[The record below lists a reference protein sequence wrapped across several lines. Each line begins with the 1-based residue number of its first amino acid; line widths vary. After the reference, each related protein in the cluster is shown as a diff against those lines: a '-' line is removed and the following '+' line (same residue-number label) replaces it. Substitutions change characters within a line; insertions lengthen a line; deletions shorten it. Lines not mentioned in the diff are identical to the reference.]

1 MSSEAKFYPRSNE
14 SRYMAL
20 YMAHMINAATSLNN
34 PLTQRTRDR
43 LNLIFPEYKNKMAER
58 AIKKAE
64 AAGLVAEK
72 EKLREKLSMYCSHFL
87 QVFNMCV
94 KRGEYK
100 AAERSYYGMDVSSEK
115 LPPLL
120 LQNDVWTAAQQLIK
134 GEQMRIAAGGTPMV
148 CPSAD
153 EVEAVFNAFK
163 PAVNNCSNAK
173 DAYDN
178 AQEAVQKLNKE
189 ANGVIKKVWN
199 EVEVFYSEQA
209 RPSMREHARRWG
221 VVYGRKGYKKK
232 VTGIVVDNISGLPL
246 EGVSL
251 KISTGRK
258 TIKTGIDGKFTISTS
273 LMDEQKLYAT
283 HPDYVA
289 YETEIML
296 YENRNTECRVEMRK
310 EE

>member
-163 PAVNNCSNAK
+163 PVAANCSNAK

-189 ANGVIKKVWN
+189 ANGVIKKVWR
-199 EVEVFYSEQA
+199 EVEIYYNEQP

-221 VVYGRKGYKKK
+221 VEYARKGYKKK
-232 VTGIVVDNISGLPL
+232 VTGLITDSETGLPL
-246 EGVSL
+246 ERVQVKLSH
-251 KISTGRK
+251 GRK
-258 TIKTGIDGKFTISTS
+258 KIITAIDGKFMLTTS
-273 LMDEQKLYAT
+273 LMDEQKLTAT
-283 HPDYVA
+283 HNDYKPV
-289 YETEIML
+289 ETEITL
-296 YENRNTECRVEMRK
+296 YENRDTVCNIGMVRE
-310 EE
+310 

>member
-163 PAVNNCSNAK
+163 PVAANCSNAK

-189 ANGVIKKVWN
+189 ANGVIKKVWR
-199 EVEVFYSEQA
+199 EVEIYYNEQP

-221 VVYGRKGYKKK
+221 VEYARKGYKKK
-232 VTGIVVDNISGLPL
+232 VTGLITDSETGLPL
-246 EGVSL
+246 ERVQVKLSH
-251 KISTGRK
+251 GRK
-258 TIKTGIDGKFTISTS
+258 KIITAIDGKFMLTTS
-273 LMDEQKLYAT
+273 LMDEQKLTAT
-283 HPDYVA
+283 LNDYKPV
-289 YETEIML
+289 ETEITL
-296 YENRNTECRVEMRK
+296 YENRDTVCNIGMVRE
-310 EE
+310 

>member
-163 PAVNNCSNAK
+163 PVAANCSNAK

-189 ANGVIKKVWN
+189 ANGVIKKVWR
-199 EVEVFYSEQA
+199 EVEIYYNEQP

-221 VVYGRKGYKKK
+221 VEYARKGYKKK
-232 VTGIVVDNISGLPL
+232 VTGIITDSETGLPL
-246 EGVSL
+246 ERVQL
-251 KISTGRK
+251 KLSHGRK
-258 TIKTGIDGKFTISTS
+258 KIITAIDGKFMLTTS
-273 LMDEQKLYAT
+273 LMDEQKLTAT
-283 HPDYVA
+283 HNDYKPV
-289 YETEIML
+289 ETEITL
-296 YENRNTECRVEMRK
+296 YENRDTVCNIGMVRE
-310 EE
+310 

>member
-163 PAVNNCSNAK
+163 PVAANCSNAK

-189 ANGVIKKVWN
+189 ANGVIKKVWR
-199 EVEVFYSEQA
+199 EVEIYYNEQP

-221 VVYGRKGYKKK
+221 VEYARKGYKKK
-232 VTGIVVDNISGLPL
+232 VTGIITDSETGLPL
-246 EGVSL
+246 ERVQVKLSH
-251 KISTGRK
+251 GRK
-258 TIKTGIDGKFTISTS
+258 KIITAIDGKFMLTTS
-273 LMDEQKLYAT
+273 LMDEQKLTAT
-283 HPDYVA
+283 HNDYKPV
-289 YETEIML
+289 ETEITL
-296 YENRNTECRVEMRK
+296 YENRDTVCNIGMVRE
-310 EE
+310 

>member
-163 PAVNNCSNAK
+163 PLAANCSNAK

-189 ANGVIKKVWN
+189 ANGVIKKVWR
-199 EVEVFYSEQA
+199 EVEIYYNEQP

-221 VVYGRKGYKKK
+221 VEYARKGYKKK
-232 VTGIVVDNISGLPL
+232 VTGVITDSETGLPL
-246 EGVSL
+246 QGVKL
-251 KISTGRK
+251 KLATGRK
-258 TIKTGIDGKFTISTS
+258 KISSGIDGKFTLSTS
-273 LMDEQKLYAT
+273 LMEEQMLTAT
-283 HPDYVA
+283 LAGYKPV
-289 YETEIML
+289 ETEITL
-296 YENRNTECRVEMRK
+296 YENRDTVCNIGMSK
-310 EE
+310 L